1 MIIKQFAKNMLN
13 FILLNKYSGFNLQF
27 VQDDTFL
34 CSSDSGSTMCE
45 EGDEGGPLLCPP
57 FDDKGNTKMMIYGVT
72 AIVRNEYNC
81 TDSANENNKLLFS
94 HIMRYEYWIN
104 RALKLAKQEDNRVN
118 NTGLLDPDDP
128 NSNET
133 TTSTERLSE
142 YYDTDDYD
150 RTRKGYIRCSGG
162 GRLMQ
167 SIYDSSFIFL
177 KRQNKRSKIDVSTA
191 IVVKAGVVLIV
202 LTLVFNAMSY

>member
-1 MIIKQFAKNMLN
+1 MLN
-13 FILLNKYSGFNLQF
+13 HYRGFNLQF

-34 CSSDSGSTMCE
+34 CSSDSGSSMCE

-72 AIVRNEYNC
+72 AIVRDLYNC
-81 TDSANENNKLLFS
+81 TDSVNENNKLLFS
-94 HIMRYEYWIN
+94 HIMRYEHWIN
-104 RALKLAKQEDNRVN
+104 RALKLAKIEDGKVN
-118 NTGLLDPDDP
+118 NTGLENPDDP
-128 NSNET
+128 MANET

-150 RTRKGYIRCSGG
+150 RTRKGYIRCSEG

-167 SIYDSSFIFL
+167 SIYDNSFIFM

-191 IVVKAGVVLIV
+191 TVIEAGVFLIV
-202 LTLVFNAMSY
+202 LTLVFNI